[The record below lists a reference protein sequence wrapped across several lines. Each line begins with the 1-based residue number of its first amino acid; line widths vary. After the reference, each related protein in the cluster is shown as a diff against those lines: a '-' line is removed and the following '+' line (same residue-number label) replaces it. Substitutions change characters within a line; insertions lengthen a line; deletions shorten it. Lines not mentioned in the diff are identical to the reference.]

1 MTSVILALELIAAG
15 LIALQAIQRINR
27 MSRCTALPWFVAWA
41 VLGGSAAAIVAS
53 VLAGKSVPDVYSA
66 GVLAACAA
74 VFTLD
79 RRRH

>member
-1 MTSVILALELIAAG
+1 MSPFLLALELAAAV
-15 LIALQAIQRINR
+15 LIAIQAIQRINR
-27 MSRCTALPWFVAWA
+27 MSPCTAMPWFLSWA
-41 VLGGSAAAIVAS
+41 VLGGSAAAIVAG
-53 VLAGKSVPDVYSA
+53 VLAGKAVPDVYSA

>member
-1 MTSVILALELIAAG
+1 MSPFLLALELAAAV
-15 LIALQAIQRINR
+15 LIAIQAIQRINR
-27 MSRCTALPWFVAWA
+27 MSTCTAMSWFLAWV
-41 VLGGSAAAIVAS
+41 VLGGSAAAIVAG
-53 VLAGKSVPDVYSA
+53 VLSGKSVPDVYSA

>member
-1 MTSVILALELIAAG
+1 VTSILLVLELIAAA

-27 MSRCTALPWFVAWA
+27 MSRCTALPWFLSWA
-41 VLGGSAAAIVAS
+41 VLGGSAAIVAG
-53 VLAGKSVPDVYSA
+53 VVAGKTVPDGYSA
-66 GVLAACAA
+66 AVLVAAAA

>member
-53 VLAGKSVPDVYSA
+53 VLAGKTVPDVYSA
-66 GVLAACAA
+66 AVLVAAAA

-79 RRRH
+79 RRRR